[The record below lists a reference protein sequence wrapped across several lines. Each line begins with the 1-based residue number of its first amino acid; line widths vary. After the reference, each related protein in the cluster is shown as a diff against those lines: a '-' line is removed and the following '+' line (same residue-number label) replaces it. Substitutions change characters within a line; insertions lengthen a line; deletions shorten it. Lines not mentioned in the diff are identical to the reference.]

1 MGRRALFALAFALVL
16 APGLRAGEQGDQ
28 ARALREMDLRRD
40 VLDLKFARFS
50 TFLSEEKPCCF
61 KYDPFVIPSSIP
73 AELLPDERV
82 RTRPSALLAALAQRV
97 AFGFRAIFDIVGV
110 MGFDGSL
117 RAVVQDRNTLVTNL
131 FSEGSSIPGIQV
143 DAVFNEETQQV
154 RMVFGIIEFAEVH
167 PHLVVVR
174 FGTYFEDEPGNIV
187 WRTEN
192 FYIGS
197 ELPF

>member
-1 MGRRALFALAFALVL
+1 MARGLLILWALALVG
-16 APGLRAGEQGDQ
+16 APGLRAGEQGEQ

-40 VLDLKFARFS
+40 VLDLKYARFIS
-50 TFLSEEKPCCF
+50 FLSDERPCCF

-82 RTRPSALLAALAQRV
+82 RTRPSALLAALARRV
-97 AFGFRAIFDIVGV
+97 AFGFRAAFDIVGV
-110 MGFDGSL
+110 MGFDGAL
-117 RAVVQDRNTLVTNL
+117 RAVVQDRATLATNL
-131 FSEGSSIPGIQV
+131 FPEGAMIPGIQV
-143 DAVFNEETQQV
+143 DAVFNEETQQIRIV
-154 RMVFGIIEFAEVH
+154 YGIIEFSEVH
-167 PHLVVVR
+167 PALVVVR
-174 FGTYFEDEPGNIV
+174 FGTYYDNEPGNIV